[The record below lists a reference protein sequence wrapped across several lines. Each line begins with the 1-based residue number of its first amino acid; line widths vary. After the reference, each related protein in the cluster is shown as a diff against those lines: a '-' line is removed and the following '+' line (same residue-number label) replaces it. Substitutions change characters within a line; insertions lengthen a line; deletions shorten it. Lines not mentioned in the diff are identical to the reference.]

1 MTITKDTLYI
11 GGEWVKPHGSSTIN
25 VISPHTEELFATV
38 PEADSGDVDR
48 AVAAARRA
56 FDEGPW
62 PHTSPKDRAEVIR
75 AVSAAIKARA
85 QEIADTTTAEMGA
98 PRSFALS
105 GNAYASA
112 LVLDGFATLLDDFAF
127 EEERPGF
134 GGRICHVLKQPVG
147 VTAAIAPWNVPLFIV
162 AMKLGAALAAG
173 ATMVIKSAPESP
185 LTGYLLA
192 EILDSVGLPPGVVS
206 VITADREASEVLVRH
221 PGIDKVSFTGS
232 TAVGR
237 RIGAICGEQLKRCT
251 LELGG
256 KSASILLEDA
266 DLATAIPGLLPA
278 AFMNSGQAC
287 VAQTRVL
294 VPRRRHDEVVAALE
308 AAIATLK
315 VGDPADPETFVGPL
329 VADRQRTRVE
339 GLIEAGVG
347 EGARLVRGGGRPANL
362 PRGWYVEPTL
372 FADVDNQMRIA
383 REEVFGPVLAV
394 LPYDGE
400 DDAVRIANDSDYGLS
415 GSVWTGD
422 LEHGIALGRRIRT
435 GTFAINSGAVIDLL
449 NPFGGF
455 KQSGLG
461 RELGREGLEAFLET
475 QTIIPPVG

>member
-11 GGEWVKPHGSSTIN
+11 GGEWVHPHSSRTIS
-25 VISPHTEELFATV
+25 VISPHTEELVATV

-75 AVSAAIKARA
+75 AISAAIKARA

-98 PRSFALS
+98 PRSFALA
-105 GNAYASA
+105 GNTYASA
-112 LVLDGFATLLDDFAF
+112 LVLDGFATLTDDFAF

-134 GGRICHVLKQPVG
+134 GGRSCQVVKQPVG
-147 VTAAIAPWNVPLFIV
+147 VAAAIAPWNVPLFII

-173 ATMVIKSAPESP
+173 ATLIIKSAPEAP

-206 VITADREASEVLVRH
+206 VIAADREASEALVRH

-256 KSASILLEDA
+256 KSASILLDDA

-278 AFMNSGQAC
+278 VFMNSGQAC

-294 VPRRRHDEVVAALE
+294 VPRHRHDEVVAALD
-308 AAIATLK
+308 AAIGALK

-329 VADRQRTRVE
+329 VAERQRTRVE

-347 EGARLVRGGGRPANL
+347 EGAQLVRGGGRPADL
-362 PRGWYVEPTL
+362 DRGWYVEPTL
-372 FADVDNQMRIA
+372 FAGVDNQMRIA

-400 DDAVRIANDSDYGLS
+400 DEAVRIANDSDYGLS

-422 LEHGIALGRRIRT
+422 VEHGIALGKRIRT
-435 GTFAINSGAVIDLL
+435 GSFAVNSGAVLDLL

-461 RELGREGLEAFLET
+461 RELGREGLEAYLET